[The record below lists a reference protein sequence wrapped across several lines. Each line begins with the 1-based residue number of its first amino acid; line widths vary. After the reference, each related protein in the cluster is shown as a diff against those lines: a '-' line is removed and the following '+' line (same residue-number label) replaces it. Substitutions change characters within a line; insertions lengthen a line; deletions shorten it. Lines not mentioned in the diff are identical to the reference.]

1 MMHKFLFLLIVPI
14 VSFGQSKLD
23 DVETLFH
30 NKEYSKA
37 EALLTD
43 YLKENPKDLKA
54 VELLGDTYGYQE
66 EWDSAISKYK
76 LLVEANQTNANY
88 YYKYGGVLGMKA
100 LSVNKLRAL
109 GIVGD
114 AKEAFLKAA
123 QF

>member
-23 DVETLFH
+23 NVETLFH

-76 LLVEANQTNANY
+76 LLASTNSLSR
-88 YYKYGGVLGMKA
+88 VLCFVHNHQDFPSQG
-100 LSVNKLRAL
+100 SIR
-109 GIVGD
+109 
-114 AKEAFLKAA
+114 F
-123 QF
+123 F